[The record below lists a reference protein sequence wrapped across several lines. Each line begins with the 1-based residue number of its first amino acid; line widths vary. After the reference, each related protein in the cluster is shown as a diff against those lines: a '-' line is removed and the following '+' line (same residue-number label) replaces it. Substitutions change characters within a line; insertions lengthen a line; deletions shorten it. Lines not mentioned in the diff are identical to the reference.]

1 MLSISTASSRSARL
15 CDGLSRRTLL
25 QAGGL
30 GLIGAGLG
38 SLGSRT
44 ALASTAAASFGQ
56 AKRCIVLFLMGG
68 PPQHSTWDPKPDAP
82 AEVRGEI
89 PPIATNVPGL
99 QIGELLPRT
108 SLLMDHMA
116 VLRAVATDDNAHSS
130 SGYFMLTGHPHIPM
144 NQENANPGAPN
155 DRPNMAA
162 IVQHLAKGHP
172 LLPPAVRLPHHIFN
186 TDNSVWPGQESGY
199 LGHSANPWLFRCEPG
214 SANYDVPDFRLSA
227 DVSLDR
233 LGSRRSLLSQ
243 MDAQL
248 VAAEASLPLKRF
260 NNEQRQAFDLLSSAG
275 ARGACDLSREP
286 DAVRDRY
293 GRTQFGQSVLL
304 ARRLVEAGVSFVHV
318 NWFRGVDE
326 PSDAPCWDSHTMET
340 QRLKTVLVPPTDLA
354 LSALLE
360 DLQQRGMLDS
370 TLVCVLSE
378 FGRTPRFN
386 GRGGRDHW
394 GHVFS
399 VALAGGGIRGGG
411 VHGTSD
417 PQGGYPRE
425 GMVAPQ
431 DITAT
436 MFHCLGLSPETEIHD
451 QLGRPFPISR
461 GNVIAPIV

>member
-1 MLSISTASSRSARL
+1 MLSIESAATPRL

-25 QAGGL
+25 RAGSIGL
-30 GLIGAGLG
+30 MGAGLVGPTPRSVAAG
-38 SLGSRT
+38 SGSP
-44 ALASTAAASFGQ
+44 SFGR

-89 PPIATNVPGL
+89 SPIATNVPGL
-99 QIGELLPRT
+99 FIGEEFSRL
-108 SLLMDHMA
+108 SLLMDHVA
-116 VLRAVATDDNAHSS
+116 VLRAVVTDDNAHSS

-162 IVQHLAKGHP
+162 IVQHLAQGRP
-172 LLPPAVRLPHHIFN
+172 LLPPSVRLPHHIFN
-186 TDNSVWPGQESGY
+186 TDQSVWPGQESGY
-199 LGHSANPWLFRCEPG
+199 LGHKANPWLFRCEPG
-214 SANYDVPDFRLSA
+214 SATYDVPDFRLPA
-227 DVSLDR
+227 DVTLDR
-233 LGSRRSLLSQ
+233 LGHRRSLLRQ
-243 MDAQL
+243 IDAQL
-248 VAAEASLPLKRF
+248 AAIDTSASLERF
-260 NNEQRQAFDLLSSAG
+260 TNEQRQAFDLLSSAG
-275 ARGACDLSREP
+275 ARAACHLSREP

-304 ARRLVEAGVSFVHV
+304 ARRLVEAGVTFVHV
-318 NWFRGVDE
+318 NWFRSVDE

-340 QRLKTVLVPPTDLA
+340 KRLKTVLMPPTDLA

-360 DLQQRGMLDS
+360 DLRGRSMLED

-378 FGRTPRFN
+378 FGRTPKFN

-399 VALAGGGIRGGG
+399 VALAGGGIRGG
-411 VHGTSD
+411 VIHGASD
-417 PQGGYPRE
+417 PQGAYPRE
-425 GMVAPQ
+425 GQVSPQ

-436 MFHCLGLSPETEIHD
+436 IFHCLGLAPETEIHD